1 MLLALAMCLALLPA
15 TAFAAGDISGS
26 CGSNLTYRF
35 DSATGT
41 LTISGSG
48 EMEKNTYY
56 GLRGI
61 SPAGP
66 VYGYYYRW
74 PWESD
79 ADFDGSDVIT
89 SVVIEEGVTSIGE
102 RAFERNKNLTHV
114 TIPSS
119 VTTIGSYAFHECSA
133 LISVDIKGSGLT
145 SIGNRAFD
153 DCSSLTGLD
162 IPSSVTSI
170 GDSAFGHCSSLTS
183 VTIPNGVTHL
193 DSRNFTGCDSLTR
206 VTIPSSITSITPTIF
221 NGCGELTDIY
231 YQGTAAQWKAID
243 GSDAFERWGFT
254 IHFSDVPDVAVSASP
269 AALTFQMEE
278 DGVSYPQWVTAKNE
292 GVVDI
297 TLVQP
302 TAKHFDISMESTSVS
317 AGRSV
322 RFSMQPKSG
331 LSAGTYSETIT
342 VKTSDGQGTTSVDVT
357 LTVTEKPA
365 PLPFND
371 VPEFW
376 YRPVAWA
383 VEKKITIGTTA
394 TTFSPNNSC
403 TNGQILTFLWRA
415 TGEPASSATLPFA
428 TTGRE
433 YYLGAAKWA
442 YEKGMIGADFNA
454 NAPCTRADVVNYI
467 WRAAGQGAASYDGRF
482 TDVPTSS
489 PYATAVAWAVE
500 NGVTTGATDTTFN
513 PNGVCNRAQ
522 IVTFLYRYFGE

>member
-145 SIGNRAFD
+145 SI
-153 DCSSLTGLD
+153 
-162 IPSSVTSI
+162 
-170 GDSAFGHCSSLTS
+170 
-183 VTIPNGVTHL
+183 
-193 DSRNFTGCDSLTR
+193 
-206 VTIPSSITSITPTIF
+206 TPTIF

-278 DGVSYPQWVTAKNE
+278 DGVSYPQWVTVKNE

-454 NAPCTRADVVNYI
+454 NAPLHPCRRGELHLAGGGPGRGQLRRTVYRRAHQLSL
-467 WRAAGQGAASYDGRF
+467 RHGGGLGR
-482 TDVPTSS
+482 
-489 PYATAVAWAVE
+489 
-500 NGVTTGATDTTFN
+500 
-513 PNGVCNRAQ
+513 
-522 IVTFLYRYFGE
+522 